1 MVLFVGIV
9 RKKVKLAWESRQI
22 EVEALIDTGTN
33 RLIVPKD
40 IAERLGLKPLFK
52 VKAELAGESV
62 KEVDVAP
69 VLVEIMGRSAPDYA
83 VIVEKGGVCVGAE
96 TLETLGLAVDPATG
110 ELYPTRKFVWR
121 V

>member
-1 MVLFVGIV
+1 MLFVGIV
-9 RKKVKLAWESRQI
+9 RKKVKLAWKSKQI
-22 EVEALIDTGTN
+22 EVEALIDAGTN
-33 RLIVPKD
+33 RLIAPKG

-52 VKAELAGESV
+52 VKTELVDGSV

-69 VLVEIMGRSAPDYA
+69 VLIEIMRRSAPDYA
-83 VIVEKGGVCVGAE
+83 VIVEKGEVCVGSE
-96 TLETLGLAVDPATG
+96 TPETLGLAVDPATG